1 MTLPR
6 PPDTPKDLQPETDA
20 AAPSF
25 ETLYAELRRM
35 ARRELYKGGH
45 MGHGGQKGQMGQMGQ
60 MSPTTLLHE
69 AYLQMSGRADLQ
81 FPDRAH
87 FLAYA
92 ARAMR
97 GIAIDHARARG
108 AQKRGGGL
116 DITALD
122 TFVSD
127 NARAP
132 EDAAAE
138 DLEQIG
144 QAVER
149 LAAIDARL
157 AELVDLKFFA
167 GLTFAEIAALRGCS
181 ERTAQRDWDKA
192 RALLHGLLQP

>member
-1 MTLPR
+1 MTT
-6 PPDTPKDLQPETDA
+6 PDA
-20 AAPSF
+20 SAPSF

-35 ARRELYKGGH
+35 ARRELYKGGQV
-45 MGHGGQKGQMGQMGQ
+45 GQI
-60 MSPTTLLHE
+60 SPTTLLHE
-69 AYLQMSGRADLQ
+69 AYLQMSARPDLQ
-81 FPDRAH
+81 FTDRAQ
-87 FLAYA
+87 FMAYA

-127 NARAP
+127 NAMAP
-132 EDAAAE
+132 ADAAAE
-138 DLEQIG
+138 DLEHIG

-157 AELVDLKFFA
+157 AELVDLRFFA
-167 GLTFAEIAALRGCS
+167 GLTFAEIAALRGSS

>member
-1 MTLPR
+1 M
-6 PPDTPKDLQPETDA
+6 PPDDV

-25 ETLYAELRRM
+25 ETLYVELRRM
-35 ARRELYKGGH
+35 ARRELYQ
-45 MGHGGQKGQMGQMGQ
+45 HGATPQ
-60 MSPTTLLHE
+60 MSATTLLHE
-69 AYLQMSGRADLQ
+69 AYLQMSGRPGIA
-81 FPDRAH
+81 FADRAH
-87 FLAYA
+87 FMAYA

-122 TFVSD
+122 TWVSD
-127 NARAP
+127 HAMAP
-132 EDAAAE
+132 ADADAQ
-138 DLEQIG
+138 DLEHIG

-149 LAAIDARL
+149 LSALDPRL

-167 GLTFAEIAALRGCS
+167 GLTFAEIAALRGGS

-192 RALLHGLLQP
+192 RVLLHGLLQG

>member
-1 MTLPR
+1 MPT
-6 PPDTPKDLQPETDA
+6 PDA
-20 AAPSF
+20 SAPSF

-35 ARRELYKGGH
+35 ARRELYKGGQV
-45 MGHGGQKGQMGQMGQ
+45 GQI
-60 MSPTTLLHE
+60 SPTTLLHE
-69 AYLQMSGRADLQ
+69 AYLQMSARPDLQ
-81 FPDRAH
+81 FTDRSQ
-87 FLAYA
+87 FMAYA

-127 NARAP
+127 NAMAP
-132 EDAAAE
+132 ADAAAE
-138 DLEQIG
+138 DLEHIS

-157 AELVDLKFFA
+157 AELVDLRFFA
-167 GLTFAEIAALRGCS
+167 GLTFAEIAALRGSS

>member
-1 MTLPR
+1 MPAA
-6 PPDTPKDLQPETDA
+6 DA
-20 AAPSF
+20 IVPSF

-35 ARRELYKGGH
+35 ARRELYKSGSA
-45 MGHGGQKGQMGQMGQ
+45 MQI
-60 MSPTTLLHE
+60 SPTTLLHE
-69 AYLQMSGRADLQ
+69 AYLQMSGRPGLQ
-81 FPDRAH
+81 FADRAH
-87 FLAYA
+87 FMAYA

-127 NARAP
+127 NAMAP
-132 EDAAAE
+132 ADAAAE
-138 DLEQIG
+138 DLEHIG

-167 GLTFAEIAALRGCS
+167 GMTFAEIAALRGSS

-192 RALLHGLLQP
+192 RALLHGLMRG

>member
-1 MTLPR
+1 MPE
-6 PPDTPKDLQPETDA
+6 PEASTPT
-20 AAPSF
+20 F
-25 ETLYAELRRM
+25 ESLYTELRRM
-35 ARRELYKGGH
+35 ARREVFKGG
-45 MGHGGQKGQMGQMGQ
+45 QAALV
-60 MSPTTLLHE
+60 SPTTLLHE
-69 AYLQMSGRADLQ
+69 AYLQMSGRPGLQ
-81 FPDRAH
+81 FTDRAH

-127 NARAP
+127 NAAAP
-132 EDAAAE
+132 ADAAAE

-144 QAVER
+144 HAVER

-167 GLTFAEIAALRGCS
+167 GLTFAEIAALRGGS

-192 RALLHGLLQP
+192 RALLHGLLQAQK

>member
-1 MTLPR
+1 MMPA
-6 PPDTPKDLQPETDA
+6 TDA
-20 AAPSF
+20 EPPSF

-35 ARRELYKGGH
+35 ARREPYKGG
-45 MGHGGQKGQMGQMGQ
+45 QVVQ

-69 AYLQMSGRADLQ
+69 AYLQMAGRADLQ

-97 GIAIDHARARG
+97 GTAIDHARARG
-108 AQKRGGGL
+108 AQKRGGGI
-116 DITALD
+116 DITDLD
-122 TFVSD
+122 TFVAD
-127 NARAP
+127 NARSP

-144 QAVER
+144 AAVER

-167 GLTFAEIAALRGCS
+167 GLTFVEIVALRGSS

-192 RALLHGLLQP
+192 RVLLHGLLQR

>member
-1 MTLPR
+1 MRLPR
-6 PPDTPKDLQPETDA
+6 PGYDGSMPDPETDA
-20 AAPSF
+20 PSF
-25 ETLYAELRRM
+25 EALYAELRRM
-35 ARRELYKGGH
+35 ARRELFKGG
-45 MGHGGQKGQMGQMGQ
+45 QVGQ

-69 AYLQMSGRADLQ
+69 AYLQMSGRSGLQ
-81 FPDRAH
+81 FADRAH

-127 NARAP
+127 NAMSP
-132 EDAAAE
+132 VDAAAE

-167 GLTFAEIAALRGCS
+167 GLTFAEIAALRGGS
-181 ERTAQRDWDKA
+181 ERTAPRDWDKA
-192 RALLHGLLQP
+192 RALLHGLMQS

>member
-1 MTLPR
+1 MGASP
-6 PPDTPKDLQPETDA
+6 A

-25 ETLYAELRRM
+25 DALYAELRRI
-35 ARRELYKGGH
+35 ARRELYKGG
-45 MGHGGQKGQMGQMGQ
+45 QVDE

-69 AYLQMSGRADLQ
+69 AYLQMAGRPGLQ
-81 FPDRAH
+81 FADRAH

-97 GIAIDHARARG
+97 GIAIDRARARG

-116 DITALD
+116 HITALD
-122 TFVSD
+122 TFVSESVSTPD
-127 NARAP
+127 
-132 EDAAAE
+132 DAAAE

-144 QAVER
+144 QAVEH
-149 LAAIDARL
+149 LATIDPLL

-167 GLTFAEIAALRGCS
+167 GLTFGEIASLRGCS

-192 RALLHGLLQP
+192 RALLHGMLSRG

>member
-1 MTLPR
+1 M
-6 PPDTPKDLQPETDA
+6 PEAEAPT
-20 AAPSF
+20 PSF

-35 ARRELYKGGH
+35 ARRELFKGG
-45 MGHGGQKGQMGQMGQ
+45 QVGQ

-81 FPDRAH
+81 FSDRAH
-87 FLAYA
+87 FMAYA

-127 NARAP
+127 NAQAP
-132 EDAAAE
+132 ETAAAE

-144 QAVER
+144 QAVDR
-149 LAAIDARL
+149 LAAIDPRL
-157 AELVDLKFFA
+157 AELVDRKFFA
-167 GLTFAEIAALRGCS
+167 GLTFAEIAALRGNS

-192 RALLHGLLQP
+192 RALLHGLLQA

>member
-1 MTLPR
+1 VADPDI
-6 PPDTPKDLQPETDA
+6 DTPR
-20 AAPSF
+20 F

-35 ARRELYKGGH
+35 ARRELFKGGH
-45 MGHGGQKGQMGQMGQ
+45 AGQ

-69 AYLQMSGRADLQ
+69 AYLQMSSRPGLQ
-81 FPDRAH
+81 FADRAH

-97 GIAIDHARARG
+97 GIAIDQARARG
-108 AQKRGGGL
+108 ALKRGGGL

-122 TFVSD
+122 TFVSE
-127 NARAP
+127 NAMAP
-132 EDAAAE
+132 ADAAAE
-138 DLEQIG
+138 DLEHVG
-144 QAVER
+144 QAVEK

-167 GLTFAEIAALRGCS
+167 GLTFAEIATLQGVS

-192 RALLHGLLQP
+192 RMLLHGLMRG

>member
-1 MTLPR
+1 MSEPT
-6 PPDTPKDLQPETDA
+6 TST
-20 AAPSF
+20 PSF
-25 ETLYAELRRM
+25 EALYAELRRM
-35 ARRELYKGGH
+35 ARRELFKGG
-45 MGHGGQKGQMGQMGQ
+45 QIDQ

-69 AYLQMSGRADLQ
+69 AYLQMSGRPDLQ
-81 FPDRAH
+81 FTDRAH
-87 FLAYA
+87 FMAYA

-116 DITALD
+116 EITALD
-122 TFVSD
+122 TFLSD
-127 NARAP
+127 NAVAP
-132 EDAAAE
+132 TDAAAE
-138 DLEQIG
+138 DLEHIG

-167 GLTFAEIAALRGCS
+167 GMTFAEIAALRGGS

-192 RALLHGLLQP
+192 RALLHGLLQS

>member
-1 MTLPR
+1 MDPLPA
-6 PPDTPKDLQPETDA
+6 DT
-20 AAPSF
+20 PSF

-35 ARRELYKGGH
+35 ARREIFKGG
-45 MGHGGQKGQMGQMGQ
+45 QAGQ

-69 AYLQMSGRADLQ
+69 AYLQMSGRPGLQ
-81 FPDRAH
+81 FADRAH
-87 FLAYA
+87 FMAYA

-127 NARAP
+127 NAMAP
-132 EDAAAE
+132 TDAASE
-138 DLEQIG
+138 DLAQIG
-144 QAVER
+144 QAVDK
-149 LAAIDARL
+149 LAGIDPRL

-167 GLTFAEIAALRGCS
+167 GLTFAEIAALRGGS

-192 RALLHGLLQP
+192 RALLHGLLQA